1 MLYAL
6 VFAPFLAAL
15 LMVAASGKDARSASR
30 LATIL
35 AATLFCGSLTLL
47 LAGDYNTTPM
57 EWFTIPGAGI
67 SVTLSFAV
75 NGFSAWMVFLACIIT
90 LAALVSARKTMGG
103 NYRNFAIG
111 MFALLGALNGMFLA
125 SDAVLFFFFFE
136 ALVLPAAILIGSY
149 GGQERREAAL
159 NFALYTLIGSAPMAV
174 ALWYLISIA
183 GSSYVLPVAQAAQ
196 SLPESTQTILFWCF
210 AAAFWVKTPL
220 FPLHGW
226 QAQTYAEAPA
236 GLSAVLTGSMSKAG
250 VYGFYFWVIAI
261 FPEVAFK
268 NGMLLLGFGLLTAV
282 YGAFMAMRAKDI
294 KKLLAFSSMGHLGLA
309 VAGIFTLNV
318 EVFPAVLVMLVGHG
332 LSASALFILAGS
344 AERFAGHRFLD
355 KMGGFASRYPMFGFF
370 FGVASVL
377 AIAIPGTAGFVGEF
391 LVLLGLWGVSKVA
404 AVVAGLCI
412 ILTGVYML
420 RLIQKVLFGEPGEIS
435 EDQKKLRFPIA
446 DAVATA
452 PLLIL
457 LIVFGVFPLP
467 ITSSLDYT
475 RVSEDQQAELEAAIE
490 AASQPTE
497 APVADSA
504 VAEPAVADS
513 VAAEPVSADTAAV
526 EAKAVTEAEQKA
538 VAETA
543 TAEQDVKQ
551 VEAENVR

>member
-1 MLYAL
+1 MLYAQYALYAL

-30 LATIL
+30 LAVIL
-35 AATLFCGSLTLL
+35 AATLFCGSLKLL

-67 SVTLSFAV
+67 TVTLSFAV
-75 NGFSAWMVFLACIIT
+75 KGFSAWMVFLANIIT
-90 LAALVSARKTMGG
+90 LAALISARKTTGG

-111 MFALLGALNGMFLA
+111 MFALLGALNGTFLA

-149 GGQERREAAL
+149 GGSERREAAV

-183 GSSYVLPVAQAAQ
+183 GSSYVFPVAQAAQ
-196 SLPESTQTILFWCF
+196 ALPESTQTILFWCF

-226 QAQTYAEAPA
+226 QAETYAEAPA
-236 GLSAVLTGSMSKAG
+236 SLSAVLTGAMSKAG
-250 VYGFYFWVIAI
+250 VYGFYFWVHEI
-261 FPEVAFK
+261 FPAVAFK

-332 LSASALFILAGS
+332 LSASALFILSGS
-344 AERFAGHRFLD
+344 AERFAGHRCLD
-355 KMGGFASRYPMFGFF
+355 KMGGFASRYPVFGFF
-370 FGVASVL
+370 FGVASIL

-420 RLIQKVLFGEPGEIS
+420 RLIQKVLFGESGEIS

-475 RVSEDQQAELEAAIE
+475 RVTEDQQAEIEAAIE
-490 AASQPTE
+490 AASQP
-497 APVADSA
+497 AA
-504 VAEPAVADS
+504 VAEMTERVS
-513 VAAEPVSADTAAV
+513 AEPVSADTAAV
-526 EAKAVTEAEQKA
+526 EAQVVTEAEEKA
-538 VAETA
+538 VPETA
-543 TAEQDVKQ
+543 TAEQEVKQ
-551 VEAENVR
+551 VEAEDVR

>member
-6 VFAPFLAAL
+6 VFAPFLAAI

-30 LATIL
+30 LAVIL
-35 AATLFCGSLTLL
+35 SAIHL
-47 LAGDYNTTPM
+47 LASIVLLFSGDYNTTPAG
-57 EWFTIPGAGI
+57 WFTIPGAGI
-67 SVTLSFAV
+67 TVTLSFAV
-75 NGFSAWMVFLACIIT
+75 NGFSAWMVFLANIIT
-90 LAALVSARKTMGG
+90 LAALISARKTTGG

-111 MFALLGALNGMFLA
+111 MFALLGALNDTFLA

-149 GGQERREAAL
+149 GGPERREAAV

-174 ALWYLISIA
+174 ALWYLISIS

-196 SLPESTQTILFWCF
+196 ALPESTQTILFWCF

-236 GLSAVLTGSMSKAG
+236 SLSAVLTGAMSKAG
-250 VYGFYFWVIAI
+250 VYGFYFWVLAI

-268 NGMLLLGFGLLTAV
+268 NGMILLGFGLLTAV

-309 VAGIFTLNV
+309 IAGIFTLDV
-318 EVFPAVLVMLVGHG
+318 AVFPAVLVLLVGHG
-332 LSASALFILAGS
+332 LSASALYILAGS
-344 AERFAGHRFLD
+344 AERLAGHRFLD
-355 KMGGFASRYPMFGFF
+355 RMGGFASRYPVFGFF

-391 LVLLGLWGVSKVA
+391 LVLLGLWNVSVIA
-404 AVVAGLCI
+404 AAIAGLCI

-457 LIVFGVFPLP
+457 LIVFGVHPQP
-467 ITSSLDYT
+467 ITSTLDYT
-475 RVSEDQQAELEAAIE
+475 SAAEDDRAALEAAIE
-490 AASQPTE
+490 AASQP
-497 APVADSA
+497 AA
-504 VAEPAVADS
+504 VAEMS
-513 VAAEPVSADTAAV
+513 KQFSAEPVSADTAAV
-526 EAKAVTEAEQKA
+526 EAKAVTKAEEKA

-543 TAEQDVKQ
+543 TAEQEVKQ
-551 VEAENVR
+551 VEAEDVR

>member
-1 MLYAL
+1 M
-6 VFAPFLAAL
+6 
-15 LMVAASGKDARSASR
+15 
-30 LATIL
+30 
-35 AATLFCGSLTLL
+35 TLL

-67 SVTLSFAV
+67 TVTLSFAV
-75 NGFSAWMVFLACIIT
+75 NGFSAWMVFLANIIT
-90 LAALVSARKTMGG
+90 LAALISARKTTGG

-111 MFALLGALNGMFLA
+111 MFALLGALNGTFLA

-149 GGQERREAAL
+149 GGSERRKAAA

-196 SLPESTQTILFWCF
+196 ALPESTQTILFWCF

-226 QAQTYAEAPA
+226 QAETYAEAPA
-236 GLSAVLTGSMSKAG
+236 SLSAVLTGAMSKAG

-332 LSASALFILAGS
+332 LSASALFILSGS
-344 AERFAGHRFLD
+344 AERFAGHRCLD
-355 KMGGFASRYPMFGFF
+355 KMGGFASRYPVFGFF
-370 FGVASVL
+370 FGVASIL
-377 AIAIPGTAGFVGEF
+377 AIAIPGTVGFVGEF

-475 RVSEDQQAELEAAIE
+475 RVTEDQQAEIEAAIE
-490 AASQPTE
+490 AASQP
-497 APVADSA
+497 AA
-504 VAEPAVADS
+504 VAEMTEQVS
-513 VAAEPVSADTAAV
+513 AEPVSADTAAV
-526 EAKAVTEAEQKA
+526 EAQVVTEAEEKA

-543 TAEQDVKQ
+543 TAEQEVKQ
-551 VEAENVR
+551 VEAEDVR

>member
-6 VFAPFLAAL
+6 VFAPFLAAI

-30 LATIL
+30 LAVIL
-35 AATLFCGSLTLL
+35 SAIHL
-47 LAGDYNTTPM
+47 LASIVLLFSGDYNTTPAG
-57 EWFTIPGAGI
+57 WFTIPGAGI
-67 SVTLSFAV
+67 TVTLSFAV
-75 NGFSAWMVFLACIIT
+75 NGFSAWMVFLANIIT
-90 LAALVSARKTMGG
+90 LAALISARKTTGG

-111 MFALLGALNGMFLA
+111 MFALLGALNGTFLA

-149 GGQERREAAL
+149 GGPERREAAV

-196 SLPESTQTILFWCF
+196 ALPESTQTILFWCF

-236 GLSAVLTGSMSKAG
+236 SLSAVLTGAMSKAG
-250 VYGFYFWVIAI
+250 VYGFYFWVLAI

-268 NGMLLLGFGLLTAV
+268 NGMILLGFGLLTAV

-309 VAGIFTLNV
+309 IAGIFTLDV
-318 EVFPAVLVMLVGHG
+318 AVFPAVLVLLVGHG
-332 LSASALFILAGS
+332 LSASALYILAGS
-344 AERFAGHRFLD
+344 AERLAGHRFLD
-355 KMGGFASRYPMFGFF
+355 RMGGFVSRYPVFGFF

-391 LVLLGLWGVSKVA
+391 LVLLGLWNVSVIA
-404 AVVAGLCI
+404 AAIAGLCI

-457 LIVFGVFPLP
+457 LIVFGVHPQP

-475 RVSEDQQAELEAAIE
+475 SAAEDDRASLEAAIE
-490 AASQPTE
+490 AASQP
-497 APVADSA
+497 AA
-504 VAEPAVADS
+504 VAEMS
-513 VAAEPVSADTAAV
+513 KQFSAEPVSADTAAV
-526 EAKAVTEAEQKA
+526 EAKAVTEAEEKA

-543 TAEQDVKQ
+543 TAEQEVKQ
-551 VEAENVR
+551 VEAEDVR

>member
-6 VFAPFLAAL
+6 VFAPFLAAI

-30 LATIL
+30 LAVIL
-35 AATLFCGSLTLL
+35 SAIHL
-47 LAGDYNTTPM
+47 LASIVLLFSGDYNTTPAG
-57 EWFTIPGAGI
+57 WFTIPGAGI
-67 SVTLSFAV
+67 TVTLSFAV
-75 NGFSAWMVFLACIIT
+75 NGFSAWMVFLANIIT
-90 LAALVSARKTMGG
+90 LAALISARKTTGG

-111 MFALLGALNGMFLA
+111 MFALLGALNGTFLA

-149 GGQERREAAL
+149 GGPERREAAV

-196 SLPESTQTILFWCF
+196 ALPESTQTILFWCF
-210 AAAFWVKTPL
+210 AAAFWVKAPL

-236 GLSAVLTGSMSKAG
+236 SLSAVLTGAMSKAG
-250 VYGFYFWVIAI
+250 VYGFYFWVLAI

-268 NGMLLLGFGLLTAV
+268 NGMILLGFGLLTAV

-309 VAGIFTLNV
+309 IAGIFTLDV
-318 EVFPAVLVMLVGHG
+318 AVFPAVLVLLVGHG
-332 LSASALFILAGS
+332 LSASALYILAGS
-344 AERFAGHRFLD
+344 AERLAGHRFLD
-355 KMGGFASRYPMFGFF
+355 RMGGFASRYPVFGFF

-391 LVLLGLWGVSKVA
+391 LVLLGLWNVSVIA
-404 AVVAGLCI
+404 AAIAGLCI

-457 LIVFGVFPLP
+457 LIVFGVHPQP
-467 ITSSLDYT
+467 ITSTLDYT
-475 RVSEDQQAELEAAIE
+475 SAAEDDRAALEAAIE
-490 AASQPTE
+490 AASQP
-497 APVADSA
+497 AA
-504 VAEPAVADS
+504 VAEMS
-513 VAAEPVSADTAAV
+513 KQFSAEPVSADTAAV
-526 EAKAVTEAEQKA
+526 EAKAVTEAEEKA

-543 TAEQDVKQ
+543 TAEQEVKQ
-551 VEAENVR
+551 VEAEDVR

>member
-6 VFAPFLAAL
+6 VFAPFLAAI

-30 LATIL
+30 LAVIL
-35 AATLFCGSLTLL
+35 SAIHL
-47 LAGDYNTTPM
+47 LASIVLLFSGDYNTTPAG
-57 EWFTIPGAGI
+57 WFTIPGAGI
-67 SVTLSFAV
+67 TVTLSFAV
-75 NGFSAWMVFLACIIT
+75 NGFSAWMVFLANIIT
-90 LAALVSARKTMGG
+90 LAALISARKTTGG

-111 MFALLGALNGMFLA
+111 MFALLGALNGTFLA

-149 GGQERREAAL
+149 GGPERREAAV

-196 SLPESTQTILFWCF
+196 ALPESTQTILFWCF

-236 GLSAVLTGSMSKAG
+236 SLSAVLTGAMSKAG
-250 VYGFYFWVIAI
+250 VYGFYFWVLAI

-268 NGMLLLGFGLLTAV
+268 NGKILLGFGLLTAV

-309 VAGIFTLNV
+309 IAGIFTLDV
-318 EVFPAVLVMLVGHG
+318 AVFPAVLVLLVGHG
-332 LSASALFILAGS
+332 LSASALYILAGS
-344 AERFAGHRFLD
+344 AERLAGHRFLD
-355 KMGGFASRYPMFGFF
+355 RMGGFASRYPVFGFF

-391 LVLLGLWGVSKVA
+391 LVLLGLWNVSVIA
-404 AVVAGLCI
+404 AAIAGLCI

-457 LIVFGVFPLP
+457 LIVFGVHPQP
-467 ITSSLDYT
+467 ITSTLDYT
-475 RVSEDQQAELEAAIE
+475 SAAEDDRAALDAAIE
-490 AASQPTE
+490 AASQP
-497 APVADSA
+497 AA
-504 VAEPAVADS
+504 VAEMS
-513 VAAEPVSADTAAV
+513 KQFSAEPVSADTAAV
-526 EAKAVTEAEQKA
+526 EAKAVTEAEEKA

-543 TAEQDVKQ
+543 TAEQEVKQ
-551 VEAENVR
+551 VEAEDVR

>member
-6 VFAPFLAAL
+6 VFAPFLAAI

-30 LATIL
+30 LAVIL
-35 AATLFCGSLTLL
+35 SAIHL
-47 LAGDYNTTPM
+47 LASIVLLFSGDYNTTPAG
-57 EWFTIPGAGI
+57 WFTIPGAGVT
-67 SVTLSFAV
+67 VTLSFAV
-75 NGFSAWMVFLACIIT
+75 NGFSAWMVFLANIIT
-90 LAALVSARKTMGG
+90 LAALISARKTTGG

-111 MFALLGALNGMFLA
+111 MFALLGALNGTFLA

-149 GGQERREAAL
+149 GGPERREAAV

-196 SLPESTQTILFWCF
+196 ALPESTQTILFWCF

-236 GLSAVLTGSMSKAG
+236 SLSAVLTGAMSKAG
-250 VYGFYFWVIAI
+250 VYGFYFWVLAI

-268 NGMLLLGFGLLTAV
+268 NGMILLGFGLLTAV

-309 VAGIFTLNV
+309 IAGIFTLDV
-318 EVFPAVLVMLVGHG
+318 AVFPAVLVLLVGHG
-332 LSASALFILAGS
+332 LSASALYILAGS
-344 AERFAGHRFLD
+344 AERLAGHRFLD
-355 KMGGFASRYPMFGFF
+355 RMGGFASRYPVFGFF

-391 LVLLGLWGVSKVA
+391 LVLLGLWNVSVIA
-404 AVVAGLCI
+404 AAIAGLCI

-457 LIVFGVFPLP
+457 LIVFGVHPQP
-467 ITSSLDYT
+467 ITSTLDYT
-475 RVSEDQQAELEAAIE
+475 SAAEDDRASLEAAIE
-490 AASQPTE
+490 AASQP
-497 APVADSA
+497 AA
-504 VAEPAVADS
+504 VAEMS
-513 VAAEPVSADTAAV
+513 KQFSAEPVSADTAAV
-526 EAKAVTEAEQKA
+526 EAKAVTKAEEKA

-543 TAEQDVKQ
+543 TAEQEVKQ
-551 VEAENVR
+551 VEAEDVR

>member
-1 MLYAL
+1 MLYALVLLYAL

-30 LATIL
+30 LAVIL
-35 AATLFCGSLTLL
+35 SAIHL
-47 LAGDYNTTPM
+47 LASIVLLFSGDYKTTPAG
-57 EWFTIPGAGI
+57 WFTIPGAGI
-67 SVTLSFAV
+67 TVTLSFAV
-75 NGFSAWMVFLACIIT
+75 NGFSAWMVFLANIIT
-90 LAALVSARKTMGG
+90 LAALISARKTTGG

-111 MFALLGALNGMFLA
+111 MFALLGALNGTFLA

-149 GGQERREAAL
+149 GGPERREAAV

-196 SLPESTQTILFWCF
+196 ALPESTQTILFWCF

-226 QAQTYAEAPA
+226 QAETYAEAPA
-236 GLSAVLTGSMSKAG
+236 SLSAVLTGAMSKAG
-250 VYGFYFWVIAI
+250 VYGFYFWVMAI
-261 FPEVAFK
+261 FREVAFK

-332 LSASALFILAGS
+332 LSASALFILSGS
-344 AERFAGHRFLD
+344 AERFAGHRCLD
-355 KMGGFASRYPMFGFF
+355 KMGGFASRYPVFGFF
-370 FGVASVL
+370 FGVASIL

-404 AVVAGLCI
+404 ALVAGLCI

-446 DAVATA
+446 EAVATA

-475 RVSEDQQAELEAAIE
+475 RVTEDQQAEIEAAIE
-490 AASQPTE
+490 AASQP
-497 APVADSA
+497 AA
-504 VAEPAVADS
+504 VAEMTEQVS
-513 VAAEPVSADTAAV
+513 AEPVSADTAAV
-526 EAKAVTEAEQKA
+526 EAQVVTEAEEKA

-543 TAEQDVKQ
+543 TAEQEVKQ
-551 VEAENVR
+551 VEAEDVR

>member
-6 VFAPFLAAL
+6 VFAPFLAAI

-30 LATIL
+30 LAVIL
-35 AATLFCGSLTLL
+35 SAIHL
-47 LAGDYNTTPM
+47 LASIVLLFSGDYNTTPAG
-57 EWFTIPGAGI
+57 WFTIPGAGI
-67 SVTLSFAV
+67 TVTLSFAV
-75 NGFSAWMVFLACIIT
+75 NGFSAWMVFLANIIT
-90 LAALVSARKTMGG
+90 LAALISARKTTGG

-111 MFALLGALNGMFLA
+111 MFALLGALNGTFLA

-149 GGQERREAAL
+149 GGPERREAAV

-196 SLPESTQTILFWCF
+196 ALPESTQTILFWCF

-236 GLSAVLTGSMSKAG
+236 SLSAVLTGAMSKAG
-250 VYGFYFWVIAI
+250 VYGFYFWVLAI

-268 NGMLLLGFGLLTAV
+268 NGMILLGFGLLTAV

-309 VAGIFTLNV
+309 IAGIFTLDV
-318 EVFPAVLVMLVGHG
+318 AVFPAVLVLLVGHG
-332 LSASALFILAGS
+332 LSASALYILAGS
-344 AERFAGHRFLD
+344 AERLAGHRFLD
-355 KMGGFASRYPMFGFF
+355 RMGGFASRYPVFGFF

-391 LVLLGLWGVSKVA
+391 LVLLGLWNVSVIA
-404 AVVAGLCI
+404 AAIAGLCI

-457 LIVFGVFPLP
+457 LIVFGVHPQP
-467 ITSSLDYT
+467 ITSTLDYT
-475 RVSEDQQAELEAAIE
+475 SAAEDDRAALEAAIE
-490 AASQPTE
+490 AASQP
-497 APVADSA
+497 AA
-504 VAEPAVADS
+504 VAETAEQAS
-513 VAAEPVSADTAAV
+513 AEPVSADTAAV
-526 EAKAVTEAEQKA
+526 EAKAVTKAEEKA
-538 VAETA
+538 VAETT
-543 TAEQDVKQ
+543 TAEQEVKQ
-551 VEAENVR
+551 VEAEDVR

>member
-1 MLYAL
+1 M
-6 VFAPFLAAL
+6 
-15 LMVAASGKDARSASR
+15 
-30 LATIL
+30 
-35 AATLFCGSLTLL
+35 
-47 LAGDYNTTPM
+47 
-57 EWFTIPGAGI
+57 
-67 SVTLSFAV
+67 
-75 NGFSAWMVFLACIIT
+75 
-90 LAALVSARKTMGG
+90 
-103 NYRNFAIG
+103 
-111 MFALLGALNGMFLA
+111 
-125 SDAVLFFFFFE
+125 
-136 ALVLPAAILIGSY
+136 
-149 GGQERREAAL
+149 
-159 NFALYTLIGSAPMAV
+159 
-174 ALWYLISIA
+174 
-183 GSSYVLPVAQAAQ
+183 
-196 SLPESTQTILFWCF
+196 
-210 AAAFWVKTPL
+210 
-220 FPLHGW
+220 
-226 QAQTYAEAPA
+226 
-236 GLSAVLTGSMSKAG
+236 
-250 VYGFYFWVIAI
+250 IAI

-332 LSASALFILAGS
+332 LSASALFILSGS
-344 AERFAGHRFLD
+344 AERFAGHRCLD
-355 KMGGFASRYPMFGFF
+355 KMGGFASRYPVFGFF
-370 FGVASVL
+370 FGVASIL
-377 AIAIPGTAGFVGEF
+377 AIAIPGTVGFVGEF

-475 RVSEDQQAELEAAIE
+475 RVTEDQQAEIEAAIE
-490 AASQPTE
+490 AASQP
-497 APVADSA
+497 AA
-504 VAEPAVADS
+504 VAEMTEQVS
-513 VAAEPVSADTAAV
+513 AEPVSADTAAV
-526 EAKAVTEAEQKA
+526 EAQVVTEAEEKA

-543 TAEQDVKQ
+543 TAEQEVKQ
-551 VEAENVR
+551 VEAEDVR

>member
-30 LATIL
+30 LAVIL
-35 AATLFCGSLTLL
+35 AATLFCGSLKLL
-47 LAGDYNTTPM
+47 LAGDYNTTPR

-67 SVTLSFAV
+67 TVTLSFAV
-75 NGFSAWMVFLACIIT
+75 KGFSAWMVFLANIIT
-90 LAALVSARKTMGG
+90 LAALISARKTTGG

-111 MFALLGALNGMFLA
+111 MFALLGALNGTFLA

-149 GGQERREAAL
+149 GGPERREAAA

-183 GSSYVLPVAQAAQ
+183 GSSDVLPVAQAAQ
-196 SLPESTQTILFWCF
+196 ALPESTQTILFWCF

-226 QAQTYAEAPA
+226 QAETYAEAPA
-236 GLSAVLTGSMSKAG
+236 SLSAVLTGAMSKAG
-250 VYGFYFWVIAI
+250 VYGFYFWVIEI
-261 FPEVAFK
+261 FPKVAFK

-332 LSASALFILAGS
+332 LSASALFILSGS
-344 AERFAGHRFLD
+344 AERFAGHRCLD
-355 KMGGFASRYPMFGFF
+355 KMGGFASRYPVFGFF
-370 FGVASVL
+370 FGVASIL

-475 RVSEDQQAELEAAIE
+475 RVTEDQQEEIEAAIE
-490 AASQPTE
+490 AASQP
-497 APVADSA
+497 AA
-504 VAEPAVADS
+504 VAEMTEQVS
-513 VAAEPVSADTAAV
+513 AEPVSADTAAV
-526 EAKAVTEAEQKA
+526 EAQVVTEAEEKA

-543 TAEQDVKQ
+543 TAEQEVKQ
-551 VEAENVR
+551 VEAEDVR

>member
-6 VFAPFLAAL
+6 VFAPFLAAI

-30 LATIL
+30 LAVIL
-35 AATLFCGSLTLL
+35 SAIHL
-47 LAGDYNTTPM
+47 LASIVLLFSGDYNTTPAG
-57 EWFTIPGAGI
+57 WFTIPGAGI
-67 SVTLSFAV
+67 TVTLSFAV
-75 NGFSAWMVFLACIIT
+75 NGFSAWMVFLANIIT
-90 LAALVSARKTMGG
+90 LAALISARKTTGG

-111 MFALLGALNGMFLA
+111 MFALLGALNGTFLA

-149 GGQERREAAL
+149 GGPERREAAV

-196 SLPESTQTILFWCF
+196 ALPESTQTILFWCF

-236 GLSAVLTGSMSKAG
+236 SLSAVLTGAMSKAG
-250 VYGFYFWVIAI
+250 VYGFYFWVLAI

-268 NGMLLLGFGLLTAV
+268 NGMILLGFGLLTAV

-309 VAGIFTLNV
+309 IAGIFTLDV
-318 EVFPAVLVMLVGHG
+318 AVFPAVLVLLVGHG
-332 LSASALFILAGS
+332 LSASALYILAGS
-344 AERFAGHRFLD
+344 AERLAGHRFLD
-355 KMGGFASRYPMFGFF
+355 RMGGFASRYPVFGFF

-391 LVLLGLWGVSKVA
+391 LVLLGLWNVSVIA
-404 AVVAGLCI
+404 AAIAGLCI

-457 LIVFGVFPLP
+457 LIVFGVHPQP
-467 ITSSLDYT
+467 ITSTLDYT
-475 RVSEDQQAELEAAIE
+475 SAAEDDRASLEAAIE
-490 AASQPTE
+490 AASQP
-497 APVADSA
+497 AA
-504 VAEPAVADS
+504 VAEMS
-513 VAAEPVSADTAAV
+513 KQFSAEPVSADTAAV
-526 EAKAVTEAEQKA
+526 EAKAVTKAEEKA

-543 TAEQDVKQ
+543 TAEQEVKQ
-551 VEAENVR
+551 VEAEDVR

>member
-6 VFAPFLAAL
+6 VFAPFLAAI

-30 LATIL
+30 LAVIL
-35 AATLFCGSLTLL
+35 SAIHL
-47 LAGDYNTTPM
+47 LASIVLLFSGDYNTTPVG
-57 EWFTIPGAGI
+57 WFTIPGAGI
-67 SVTLSFAV
+67 TVTLSFAV
-75 NGFSAWMVFLACIIT
+75 NGFSAWMVFLANIIT
-90 LAALVSARKTMGG
+90 LAALISARKTTGG

-111 MFALLGALNGMFLA
+111 MFALLGALNGTFLA

-149 GGQERREAAL
+149 GGPERREAAV

-196 SLPESTQTILFWCF
+196 ALPESTQTILFWCF

-236 GLSAVLTGSMSKAG
+236 SLSAVLTGAMSKAG
-250 VYGFYFWVIAI
+250 VYGFYFWVLAI

-268 NGMLLLGFGLLTAV
+268 NGMILLGFGLLTAV

-309 VAGIFTLNV
+309 IAGIFTLDV
-318 EVFPAVLVMLVGHG
+318 AVFPAVLVLLVGHG
-332 LSASALFILAGS
+332 LSASALYILAGS
-344 AERFAGHRFLD
+344 AERLAGHRFLD
-355 KMGGFASRYPMFGFF
+355 RMGGFASRYPVFGFF

-391 LVLLGLWGVSKVA
+391 LVLLGLWNVSVIA
-404 AVVAGLCI
+404 AAIAGLCI

-457 LIVFGVFPLP
+457 LIVFGVHPQP
-467 ITSSLDYT
+467 ITSTLDYT
-475 RVSEDQQAELEAAIE
+475 SAAEDDRAALEAAIE
-490 AASQPTE
+490 AASQP
-497 APVADSA
+497 AA
-504 VAEPAVADS
+504 VAEMS
-513 VAAEPVSADTAAV
+513 KQFSAEPVSADTAAV
-526 EAKAVTEAEQKA
+526 EAKAVTKAEEKA

-543 TAEQDVKQ
+543 TAEQEVKQ
-551 VEAENVR
+551 VEAEDVR

>member
-6 VFAPFLAAL
+6 VFAPFLAAI

-30 LATIL
+30 LAVIL
-35 AATLFCGSLTLL
+35 SAIHL
-47 LAGDYNTTPM
+47 LASIVLLFSGDYNTTPAG
-57 EWFTIPGAGI
+57 WFTIPGAGI
-67 SVTLSFAV
+67 TVTLSFAV
-75 NGFSAWMVFLACIIT
+75 NGFSAWMVFLANIIT
-90 LAALVSARKTMGG
+90 LAALISARKTTGG

-111 MFALLGALNGMFLA
+111 MFALLGALNGTFLA

-149 GGQERREAAL
+149 GGPERREAAV

-196 SLPESTQTILFWCF
+196 ALPESTQTILFWCF

-236 GLSAVLTGSMSKAG
+236 SLSAVLTGAMSKAG
-250 VYGFYFWVIAI
+250 VYGFYFWVLAI

-268 NGMLLLGFGLLTAV
+268 NGMILLGFGLLTAV

-309 VAGIFTLNV
+309 IAGIFTLDV
-318 EVFPAVLVMLVGHG
+318 AVFPAVLVLLVGHG
-332 LSASALFILAGS
+332 LSASALYILAGS
-344 AERFAGHRFLD
+344 AERLAGHRFLD
-355 KMGGFASRYPMFGFF
+355 RMGGFASRYPVFGFF

-391 LVLLGLWGVSKVA
+391 LVLLGLWNVSVIA
-404 AVVAGLCI
+404 AAIAGLCI

-457 LIVFGVFPLP
+457 LIVFGVHPQP
-467 ITSSLDYT
+467 ITSTLDYT
-475 RVSEDQQAELEAAIE
+475 SAAEDDRAALEATIE
-490 AASQPTE
+490 AASQP
-497 APVADSA
+497 AA
-504 VAEPAVADS
+504 VAEMS
-513 VAAEPVSADTAAV
+513 KQFSAEPVSADTAAV
-526 EAKAVTEAEQKA
+526 EAKAVTKAEEKA

-543 TAEQDVKQ
+543 TAEQEVKQ
-551 VEAENVR
+551 VEAEDVR

>member
-15 LMVAASGKDARSASR
+15 FMVAASGKDARSASR
-30 LATIL
+30 LAVIL

-47 LAGDYNTTPM
+47 LAGDYNTTPAG
-57 EWFTIPGAGI
+57 WFTIPGAGI
-67 SVTLSFAV
+67 TVTLSFAV
-75 NGFSAWMVFLACIIT
+75 NGFSAWMVFLANIIT
-90 LAALVSARKTMGG
+90 LAALISARKTTGG

-111 MFALLGALNGMFLA
+111 MFALLGALNGTFLA

-149 GGQERREAAL
+149 GGPERRKAAA

-196 SLPESTQTILFWCF
+196 ALPESTQTILFWCF

-226 QAQTYAEAPA
+226 QAETYAEAPA
-236 GLSAVLTGSMSKAG
+236 SLSAVLTGAMSKAG

-309 VAGIFTLNV
+309 IAGIFTLNV

-332 LSASALFILAGS
+332 LSASALFILSGS
-344 AERFAGHRFLD
+344 AERFAGHRCLD
-355 KMGGFASRYPMFGFF
+355 KMGGFASRYPVFGFF
-370 FGVASVL
+370 FGVASIL

-475 RVSEDQQAELEAAIE
+475 RVTEDQQAEIEAAIE
-490 AASQPTE
+490 AASQP
-497 APVADSA
+497 AA
-504 VAEPAVADS
+504 VAEMTEQVS
-513 VAAEPVSADTAAV
+513 AEPVSADTAAV
-526 EAKAVTEAEQKA
+526 EAQVVTEAEEKA

-543 TAEQDVKQ
+543 TAEQEVKQ
-551 VEAENVR
+551 VEAEDVR

>member
-30 LATIL
+30 LAVIL
-35 AATLFCGSLTLL
+35 AATLFCGSLKLL
-47 LAGDYNTTPM
+47 LAGDYTTTPM

-67 SVTLSFAV
+67 TVTLSFAV
-75 NGFSAWMVFLACIIT
+75 NGFSAWMVFLANIIT
-90 LAALVSARKTMGG
+90 LAALISARKTTGG

-111 MFALLGALNGMFLA
+111 MFALLGALNGTFLA

-149 GGQERREAAL
+149 GGSERRKAAA

-196 SLPESTQTILFWCF
+196 ALPESTQTILFWCF

-226 QAQTYAEAPA
+226 QAETYAEAPA
-236 GLSAVLTGSMSKAG
+236 SLSAVLTGAMSKAG

-309 VAGIFTLNV
+309 IAGIFTLNV

-332 LSASALFILAGS
+332 LSASALFILSGS
-344 AERFAGHRFLD
+344 AERFAGHRCLD
-355 KMGGFASRYPMFGFF
+355 KMGGFASRYPVFGFF
-370 FGVASVL
+370 FGVASIL

-404 AVVAGLCI
+404 AIVAGLCI

-475 RVSEDQQAELEAAIE
+475 RVTEDQQAEIEAAIE
-490 AASQPTE
+490 AASQP
-497 APVADSA
+497 AA
-504 VAEPAVADS
+504 VAEMTEQVS
-513 VAAEPVSADTAAV
+513 AEPVSADTAAV
-526 EAKAVTEAEQKA
+526 EAQVVTEAEEKA

-543 TAEQDVKQ
+543 TAEQEVKQ
-551 VEAENVR
+551 VEAEDVR